1 MSKAPPPKPTPVAAA
16 VKGLRGFVEVF
27 KAGTHT
33 DSKGR
38 QITFSHVDV
47 DQMIANH
54 QLGAAPAVI
63 GHPKD
68 TAPAYAQVEEYKRE
82 GDSLFAKFTKI
93 NPAFEAGVESGAYFN
108 RSVSV
113 FKDGQRGWRVRHVG
127 WLGAAPPAI
136 DGLQPVEFSA
146 ADENCFEFSAPGYS
160 LVWGLESAAR
170 LMRKLRD
177 RMIEKD
183 GLEAADAT
191 LPQWEIDS
199 MNESVTSARAQFND
213 DNEEKT
219 PSLFNQNPG
228 EPMTITQADLD
239 KAVADA
245 RTAGEAAGKTAA
257 EAATQAQFAA
267 QAAELLTLKKGQQKE
282 RIAAQIKVW
291 KDKGQIVPADEDGLA
306 EYMASL
312 EDAGQ
317 EFSFSKAEGG
327 EAKKTPLQFFSDFMS
342 ARKPVVKLGGTGQP
356 APDGD
361 VLDTTDTA
369 AVSKAASDFMA
380 AESKEGRVVSSASAV
395 QHVIRTAAAAK

>member
-1 MSKAPPPKPTPVAAA
+1 MSKAPPKPGPAA
-16 VKGLRGFVEVF
+16 KGLHGFVEVF

-38 QITFSHVDV
+38 QITFSQADV

-68 TAPAYAQVEEYKRE
+68 TAPAYAQVEAYKRE

-113 FKDGQRGWRVRHVG
+113 FKDGENGWRIRHIG
-127 WLGAAPPAI
+127 WLGGVPPAI

-146 ADENCFEFSAPGYS
+146 DDDKCFEFSAPGYS

-191 LPQWEIDS
+191 LPQWDIDS
-199 MNESVTSARAQFND
+199 MNDSVASARAQFND
-213 DNEEKT
+213 DDK
-219 PSLFNQNPG
+219 SLFNQQPG
-228 EPMTITQADLD
+228 ENTMTITQADLD

-245 RTAGEAAGKTAA
+245 RTAGEAAGKSAL
-257 EAATQAQFAA
+257 QIQFAA
-267 QAAELLTLKKGQQKE
+267 KDAELLTLKAAQQKE
-282 RIAAQIKVW
+282 RIAAHIKRW
-291 KDKGQIVPADEDGLA
+291 KDKGQIVPAEEAGLA
-306 EYMASL
+306 EFMASQ
-312 EDAGQ
+312 EDGDV

-327 EAKKTPLQFFSDFMS
+327 EAKKTRLQFFLDFMDAS
-342 ARKPVVKLGGTGQP
+342 KPVIKLGTGGQP
-356 APDGD
+356 AADESA
-361 VLDTTDTA
+361 LDTGDTA

-380 AESKEGRVVSSASAV
+380 AEAKDGRVVSAANAV
-395 QHVIRTAAAAK
+395 QHVIRMAGK